1 MSKNKTRKNGKNGS
15 AFSRIIK
22 TLTIL
27 ILLGLIIFFFVL
39 TDEQKQKLFG
49 KIEKTKSEIVEV
61 EKPKLKIIDE
71 NSKTRPIAVV
81 YDNNVDAW
89 SHSGISNAYAVYE
102 FPVEGGESR
111 VLAFYKDK
119 KDVVVGPVRSARHYF
134 LDYVLEHDAVFAHIG
149 QSPKAETDIQT
160 LDISDINGQAYD
172 TGRAKGNGPMEYWRS
187 VNKYSP
193 HNSYTNLTNL
203 QNIVADKGY
212 KSDTATKVPFKYS
225 VIEKDLEKD
234 KSKKISSLM
243 GWYHA
248 GNKTVFNYDEETKK
262 YTKTSKGILQN
273 DELTGKP
280 LQFKNIVILQAP
292 VSVLQDG
299 ENKDRK
305 NVQTTGTLTG
315 IFSSNGRVINIRA
328 EKSSRAAKTKYMDED
343 GNEIMF
349 NDGMTFVM
357 IVPNLNPAGF
367 DFVEVPEETAETI
380 NEEEA
385 K

>member
-1 MSKNKTRKNGKNGS
+1 MSKNKTRKNGKKGS

-22 TLTIL
+22 ILTIL

-49 KIEKTKSEIVEV
+49 KIEKTKAEMVEV

-71 NSKTRPIAVV
+71 DSKTRPIAVV

-119 KDVVVGPVRSARHYF
+119 KDIVVGPIRSARHYF
-134 LDYVLEHDAVFAHIG
+134 LDYVLEHDAIFAHLG
-149 QSPKAETDIQT
+149 KSPKAESDMGT
-160 LDISDINGQAYD
+160 LRISNINGQEYD
-172 TGRAKGNGPMEYWRS
+172 TGMQRANLPMEYWR
-187 VNKYSP
+187 VNTKYSP
-193 HNSYTNLTNL
+193 HNAYTDLTNL
-203 QNIVADKGY
+203 QNIMENKGY
-212 KSDTATKVPFKYS
+212 KSETSTKVPFKYS

-243 GWYHA
+243 GWYHI
-248 GNKTVFNYDEETKK
+248 GNKTVFNYDEETKM

-280 LQFKNIVILQAP
+280 LEYKNIVILET
-292 VSVLQDG
+292 SVTQLPDS
-299 ENKDRK
+299 EKKDRK
-305 NVQTTGTLTG
+305 EVQTVGTLNG
-315 IFSSNGRVINIRA
+315 IYSSNGRVMKIKA
-328 EKSSRAAKTKYMDED
+328 KKDSRAAQTKYMDEE
-343 GNEIMF
+343 GNEIVF
-349 NDGMTFVM
+349 NDGVTFVM
-357 IVPNLNPAGF
+357 IVPNLDPAGY
-367 DFVEVPEETAETI
+367 DYVEVPEEVTENI
-380 NEEEA
+380 N
-385 K
+385 